1 MEVKF
6 FFIKYNSIYLSS
18 SCIYIESQLTYK
30 TTSDYILIL
39 RRNPFLGDFL
49 ALCKKFDLFIPPK
62 LKGSLGTG
70 TPILTPSIADLD
82 LFKKYSEFCPTLVY
96 MDAAFPYGF
105 AFSISRA
112 SSKVFTLTMDK
123 TGPNISSTTAASFG
137 DPM

>member
-1 MEVKF
+1 VIFLRCVK
-6 FFIKYNSIYLSS
+6 NSIQLSPVIS
-18 SCIYIESQLTYK
+18 PI
-30 TTSDYILIL
+30 
-39 RRNPFLGDFL
+39 P
-49 ALCKKFDLFIPPK
+49 KFDLFIPPK

-70 TPILTPSIADLD
+70 TPILTPSIADLN

-137 DPM
+137 DLCKSIVGPIQKPF